1 MLDILLV
8 EDDPDIVRVVCTY
21 FENEGYT
28 VQIASSGWKGLKAA
42 LDKPPSL
49 IILDWMLPNLN
60 GLEVLKKLRQEQQT
74 PVIMLTAKGEEE
86 DKLTIFGAGADD
98 YVPKPFSPRE
108 LVARAKAVL
117 KRQQGNTGDVVRV
130 GEIEIDNTKRIIKR
144 NGQELE
150 LTSREFDLIYILASQ
165 SGRVFR
171 RDELLEKI
179 WGRDFFGVDRV
190 VDVHIS
196 NLRQKIE
203 IDPSKPQYLHT
214 IRRVGYVFKDY
225 ES

>member
-1 MLDILLV
+1 MSRILLV
-8 EDDPDIVRVVCTY
+8 EDDPDIVRVVGTY
-21 FENEGYT
+21 LENEGYV
-28 VQIASSGWKGLKAA
+28 VQVASSGLRGLEAA
-42 LDKPPSL
+42 LNEPPNL
-49 IILDWMLPNLN
+49 IILDWLLPNLS
-60 GLEVLKKLRQEQQT
+60 GLEILKKLRQEQQT
-74 PVIMLTAKGEEE
+74 PVIMLTAKDEEE
-86 DKLTIFGAGADD
+86 DKLKIFEAGADD

-108 LVARAKAVL
+108 LVARVKAVL
-117 KRQQGNTGDVVRV
+117 KRQQGNTENVVRI

-144 NGQELE
+144 SGQELE
-150 LTSREFDLIYILASQ
+150 LTSREFDLMYLLANQ

-203 IDPSKPQYLHT
+203 IDPSKPRYLHT
-214 IRRVGYVFKDY
+214 IRRVGYVFKDH

>member
-1 MLDILLV
+1 MSHILLI
-8 EDDPDIVRVVCTY
+8 EDEPDIVRVVCTY
-21 FENEGYT
+21 LENEGYV
-28 VQIASSGWKGLKAA
+28 VQIASSGLNGLEAA
-42 LDKPPSL
+42 LAQPPSL
-49 IILDWMLPNLN
+49 IILDWMLPNLS
-60 GLEVLKKLRQEQQT
+60 GLELLKQLRQEQQT
-74 PVIMLTAKGEEE
+74 PVIMLTAKGEEK
-86 DKLTIFGAGADD
+86 DKLTIFEAGADD

-108 LVARAKAVL
+108 LVARVKAVL
-117 KRQQGNTGDVVRV
+117 KRQQGTEDVIRA
-130 GEIEIDNTKRIIKR
+130 GEIEIDNAKRIIKR
-144 NGQELE
+144 SGQELE
-150 LTSREFDLIYILASQ
+150 LTSREFDLMYILASQ

-203 IDPSKPQYLHT
+203 VNPSKPRYLHT
-214 IRRVGYVFKDY
+214 IRRVGYVFKDD